1 MSAGEAPSGR
11 DLGARGMER
20 TLFRVLGARF
30 SPVEVRTVDDLA
42 PCYRRVTFHGP
53 ELLARR
59 PMSPALWL
67 RLWFEDGDKRAQR
80 AFTFVDP
87 DLASGTFDVWF
98 ALHDADGPAVRWA
111 RSARPGDVLGA
122 AVLTRPL
129 VLPTPPPVA
138 ALLAGDETAV
148 PAIASILAA
157 LPASVAVRV
166 LLQGPEGLPLRPAG
180 NVRVEHVR
188 DLAGTVEALTL
199 EHPDTYA
206 WVAAESDVVRDVK
219 RLLRE
224 QHGLPPARV
233 AGQGYWRAGQP
244 MGSSR

>member
-1 MSAGEAPSGR
+1 MSGGDAPSGR
-11 DLGARGMER
+11 DLAARGVQR
-20 TLFRVLGARF
+20 TLLRVLGARF
-30 SPVEVRTVDDLA
+30 SPVEVRAADDLA

-59 PMSPALWL
+59 PMTPALWL
-67 RLWFEDGDKRAQR
+67 RLWFEDGDRRAQR

-87 DLASGTFDVWF
+87 DPGSGTFDVWF

-111 RSARPGDVLGA
+111 RTARPGDVLGA
-122 AVLTRPL
+122 TVLTRPL
-129 VLPTPPPVA
+129 VLPTPPPAA

-157 LPASVAVRV
+157 LPPSVAVRV
-166 LLQGPEGLPLRPAG
+166 LLQGPPGLPLRSAG
-180 NVRVEHVR
+180 HVRVEHVP
-188 DLAGTVEALTL
+188 DLAGAVATLAL

-233 AGQGYWRAGQP
+233 GGQGYWRAGQA